1 MIFRHFNE
9 RNKSQKHQNG
19 SARSKFVTGRAAI
32 VKKYSLTPLCQGFLQ
47 KKTAHPY
54 DTHCIKTGVQLWE
67 TTAIMIQMH
76 PTGLRGAL

>member
-1 MIFRHFNE
+1 MIFRHFIE

-32 VKKYSLTPLCQGFLQ
+32 AKKYSLTPLSRLLQ

-67 TTAIMIQMH
+67 ATAIMIQMH